1 MLSIE
6 ELFCIVDDFCNVFL
20 PQWNRLML
28 ESGLR
33 KRQRS
38 SRLTL
43 SEQMT
48 ILLLFQQSHYRNFK
62 HFYLQEICQHLSTAF
77 PNHVSYTRF
86 ISLIPGALMPLC
98 AFLQS
103 IQATSEGISF
113 IDSTSIAVC
122 HNKRIK
128 SHKVFKGLAELG
140 KTTKGWFYGF
150 KLHLIINHQ
159 GELCA
164 CKITPANTDDRQPV
178 NDLTQD
184 LLGKLFADKGYIDQK
199 LFNQLLERGLQLI
212 TGIRKNMKNRLMP
225 LFDKLMLRKRSLI
238 ESANNQLKSVFYLEH
253 SRHRSPSNGLINM
266 LCAVIAYALYPNKP
280 TLNLSQQELL
290 MLQAA

>member
-6 ELFCIVDDFCNVFL
+6 ELYCFVDDFCRAFT
-20 PQWNRLML
+20 PEWNKLLL
-28 ESGLR
+28 EGGLR
-33 KRQRS
+33 KRQRA

-48 ILLLFQQSHYRNFK
+48 ILLLFQQSHYRDFK
-62 HFYLQEICQHLSTAF
+62 HFYLQEICQRLSTAF
-77 PNHVSYTRF
+77 PHHVSYTRF
-86 ISLIPGALMPLC
+86 VSLTPSMLMPLC

-103 IQATSEGISF
+103 IQATSEGIAF

-122 HNKRIK
+122 HYKRIK
-128 SHKVFKGLAELG
+128 SHKVFKNIAQLG

-150 KLHLIINHQ
+150 KLHLIINHK

-178 NDLTQD
+178 NDLTQE

-199 LFNQLLERGLQLI
+199 LFNQLLARGLQLV
-212 TGIRKNMKNRLMP
+212 TGIRKNMKNRFMP

-238 ESANNQLKSVFYLEH
+238 ESANNQLKSVFHLEH
-253 SRHRSPSNGLINM
+253 SRHRSPRNGLTNM
-266 LCAVIAYALYPNKP
+266 LCAVIAYALYPKKP
-280 TLNLSQQELL
+280 ALTLSGQELL

>member
-6 ELFCIVDDFCNVFL
+6 ELFCIVDDFCQVFI
-20 PQWNRLML
+20 PEWNRLL
-28 ESGLR
+28 VEGGLR
-33 KRQRS
+33 KRQRT

-43 SEQMT
+43 SEQIT

-62 HFYLQEICQHLSTAF
+62 HFYLQEIGHRLADAF
-77 PNHVSYTRF
+77 PQRISYTRF
-86 ISLIPGALMPLC
+86 VSLIPSMLMPLC

-103 IQATSEGISF
+103 IQATSKGIAF

-122 HNKRIK
+122 HYKRIK
-128 SHKVFKGLAELG
+128 SHKVFKDIAQLG

-150 KLHLIINHQ
+150 KLHLVINHQ

-184 LLGKLFADKGYIDQK
+184 LLGKLFAEKGYIDQK
-199 LFNQLLERGLQLI
+199 LFNQLVERGLQLI

-238 ESANNQLKSVFYLEH
+238 ESANNQLKSVFHLEH
-253 SRHRSPSNGLINM
+253 SRHRSPYNGLINM

-280 TLNLSQQELL
+280 SLNLTEQELL
-290 MLQAA
+290 VLQAA